1 MKKELIKNKKIKII
15 SKYFLI
21 LIFFTVFCRAE
32 IFGCRPF
39 GVALLFALMWTGFN
53 PYVISSQ
60 FFAVEMCQNFSLEN
74 LYINIVIVFV
84 LLVVYLLHIKTK
96 KTMNVWLVGL
106 YLLISISCWGYYTL
120 VAGEY
125 VRFLIFVTT
134 LVVSFALFSLA
145 LQVAILRGLYY
156 KLTLN
161 ESIAFSYILI
171 VFGLGVEQ
179 FCLWGF
185 SLTKFFAVASVL
197 FLSIIKKDK
206 IAYISSLGIAVGG
219 LLGGASGD
227 MVANIVIILLASGLF
242 RDTQK
247 YYMSCAVIL
256 ADFCFQVILDVTIYE
271 TILSLGPTI
280 LATIIVLA
288 IPQKLISKIQDRFY
302 ITESEMSMRNIVNLT
317 RSNLHRRFNEL
328 ANAFFEMK
336 AIHLGLIKDNIG
348 QDQLVKMLADEL
360 KNNMCKDCL
369 NKGKCFRSMGEES
382 VILGLVRVAVKKG
395 KLTLLDVPSNLSI
408 RCGMINLL
416 IGKINQLILEY
427 KRFLTIKQDV
437 NNIKFLLAEQ
447 IGAVGQIMLE
457 LGTEID
463 KRVRFDSHKESQI
476 IVELL
481 AENIVCSEVL
491 FYNENEQDLRVDL
504 IVKGDNAFNPKI
516 EEIISKKLKKK
527 MIVVSS
533 KPIEISNFYAV
544 SLETE
549 SNFDIVFGLASYTK
563 TGSNS
568 SGDSHSLL
576 KLGKNKYLVAL
587 CDGMGSGE
595 EANRTSALTIGL
607 IENFY
612 KAGFDNDIVVSSINK
627 LLSLNN
633 QENFATLDL
642 CLINLDNQILDFV
655 KVGAPFSVVKR
666 DTEIEK
672 IEGGALPV
680 GVLDSVK
687 PFCYQTTI
695 DTKSMIVMMTDGITD
710 AFKDVDSFNDFVK
723 GIASTNPQTIAQTVI
738 DEAVRR
744 TDNINK
750 DDMTILVVRTFRKTD

>member
-1 MKKELIKNKKIKII
+1 M
-15 SKYFLI
+15 
-21 LIFFTVFCRAE
+21 
-32 IFGCRPF
+32 
-39 GVALLFALMWTGFN
+39 
-53 PYVISSQ
+53 ISSQ

>member
-1 MKKELIKNKKIKII
+1 MKKEFVKNKKIKII
-15 SKYFLI
+15 SKYFLLLI
-21 LIFFTVFCRAE
+21 LFVVLCRAE
-32 IFGCRPF
+32 IFGARPF
-39 GVALLFALMWTGFN
+39 GIALLFALMWTGFN
-53 PYVISSQ
+53 PYVVS
-60 FFAVEMCQNFSLEN
+60 VEFLLIQTAIQFSLEN
-74 LYINIVIVFV
+74 LYVNIVVVFV
-84 LLVVYLLHIKTK
+84 LLVAYLLHIKTK
-96 KTMNVWLVGL
+96 KPMNIWLVGF
-106 YLLISISCWGYYTL
+106 YLLVSISCYGYYTL
-120 VAGEY
+120 AAGEY
-125 VRFLIFVTT
+125 LKFIIFAIL

-145 LQVAILRGLYY
+145 LQVAILRGMYY
-156 KLTLN
+156 KFTLN

-179 FCLWGF
+179 FNLWGF
-185 SLTKFFAVASVL
+185 SLTKFCAVASIL
-197 FLSIIKKDK
+197 FLNIIRKDK
-206 IAYISSLGIAVGG
+206 IAYIAALGIAVGG
-219 LLGGASGD
+219 FLGGLNGEL
-227 MVANIVIILLASGLF
+227 VANIVILLLASGLF

-247 YYMSCAVIL
+247 YYMSFAVLL
-256 ADFCFQVILDVTIYE
+256 ADFCYQVIADMTIFE
-271 TILSLGPTI
+271 SIINVSPTI
-280 LATIIVLA
+280 LAILIVLI
-288 IPQKLISKIQDRFY
+288 IPQKVVSKIQDRFY

-328 ANAFFEMK
+328 ANAFLEMK
-336 AIHLGLIKDNIG
+336 AIHLGLIKENIG
-348 QDQLVKMLADEL
+348 QDQLAKMLTNEI
-360 KNNMCKDCL
+360 KNNMCKDCI
-369 NKGKCFRSMGEES
+369 NKNKCYRAMGDES
-382 VILGLVRVAVKKG
+382 LIFGLVNVAVQKG
-395 KLTLLDVPSNLSI
+395 KLTLLDIPSNLSI

-416 IGKINQLILEY
+416 IGKINQLIVEY

-437 NNIKFLLAEQ
+437 NNVKFLLAEQ

-463 KRVRFDSHKESQI
+463 KHVRFDSHKESQI
-476 IVELL
+476 IAELL
-481 AENIVCSEVL
+481 AENIVCSEVM
-491 FYNENEQDLRVDL
+491 FYNENEREMHVDL

-527 MIVVSS
+527 MVVVSS

-544 SLETE
+544 SLEME

-563 TGSNS
+563 TGSNA

-576 KLGKNKYLVAL
+576 RLGKNKYLIAL

-595 EANRTSALTIGL
+595 DAGHTSALTIGL

-612 KAGFDNDIVVSSINK
+612 KAGFDNEIVLSSINK

-633 QENFATLDL
+633 QENYSTLDL
-642 CLINLDNQILDFV
+642 CLLNLDSQQLDFV
-655 KVGAPFSVVKR
+655 KVGAPFSVIKR

-695 DTKSMIVMMTDGITD
+695 DTKSMILMMTDGVTD
-710 AFKDVDSFNDFVK
+710 AFEDVDNFNDFVK
-723 GIASTNPQTIAQTVI
+723 GIVSTNPQTIAQTII